1 MHDSVIYSIH
11 VILTLII
18 GIAIQIAW
26 MKFSSHLE
34 EKRMNDRIEEVSM
47 AIGKSA
53 RNTENNEESLSYL
66 RNKFSQAKFENR
78 ITDAIGS
85 LIKAIHL
92 PISIMITIWYFLMIA
107 GKVFG
112 FMPME
117 ALALWIPMIL
127 QLALSI
133 AVLVVSVFTKILF
146 GRYPGEAR
154 GFNKELAK
162 TLI

>member
-34 EKRMNDRIEEVSM
+34 EKRMNDRIDEVSM

-78 ITDAIGS
+78 ITDAIGI

-107 GKVFG
+107 GKIFG

-133 AVLVVSVFTKILF
+133 AVLVVSIFTKILF

>member
-1 MHDSVIYSIH
+1 MHGSVIYSIH

-34 EKRMNDRIEEVSM
+34 EKRMNDRIDEVSM

-78 ITDAIGS
+78 ITDAIGT

-107 GKVFG
+107 GKIFG

-117 ALALWIPMIL
+117 ALALWIPMML

-154 GFNKELAK
+154 GFNKELSK

>member
-1 MHDSVIYSIH
+1 MHDSVTYSIH

-34 EKRMNDRIEEVSM
+34 VKRMNDRIDEISM

-53 RNTENNEESLSYL
+53 RNTENNDESLSYL

-78 ITDAIGS
+78 ITDAIGT

-107 GKVFG
+107 GKIFG

>member
-78 ITDAIGS
+78 ISDAIGT

-133 AVLVVSVFTKILF
+133 AVLVVSVFTKTLF

>member
-53 RNTENNEESLSYL
+53 RNTDNNEESLSYL

-78 ITDAIGS
+78 ITDAIGA

-92 PISIMITIWYFLMIA
+92 PISIMISIWYFLMIA
-107 GKVFG
+107 GKIFG

>member
-78 ITDAIGS
+78 ITDAIGA

-117 ALALWIPMIL
+117 AMALWIPMIL

>member
-78 ITDAIGS
+78 ITDAIGT
-85 LIKAIHL
+85 LVKAIHL

-154 GFNKELAK
+154 RFNKELAK

>member
-78 ITDAIGS
+78 ITDAIGA

>member
-34 EKRMNDRIEEVSM
+34 EKRMNDRIDEVSM

-78 ITDAIGS
+78 ITDAIGT

-107 GKVFG
+107 GKIFG

>member
-78 ITDAIGS
+78 ITDAIGA

-127 QLALSI
+127 QLALSM

>member
-34 EKRMNDRIEEVSM
+34 EKRMNDRIDEVSM

-78 ITDAIGS
+78 ITDAIGT
-85 LIKAIHL
+85 LIKVIHL

-107 GKVFG
+107 GKIFG

>member
-78 ITDAIGS
+78 ITDAIGA

-162 TLI
+162 ILI